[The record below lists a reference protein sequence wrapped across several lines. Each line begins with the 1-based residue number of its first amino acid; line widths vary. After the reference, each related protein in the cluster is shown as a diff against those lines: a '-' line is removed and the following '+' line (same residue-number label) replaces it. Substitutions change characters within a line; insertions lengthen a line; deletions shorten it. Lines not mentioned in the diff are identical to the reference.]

1 MNRILVVDDDP
12 HIREVVQFAL
22 DKEGFSTV
30 EAKDGAEALERFAAE
45 KPDLIV
51 LDITMPE
58 LDGTEVCR
66 RTRQNDKT
74 PNRKQQELELHKK
87 L

>member
-12 HIREVVQFAL
+12 HIRQVVQFAL

-30 EAKDGAEALERFAAE
+30 EARDGAEALERFAVE

-66 RTRQNDKT
+66 RIRQTDR
-74 PNRKQQELELHKK
+74 P
-87 L
+87 